1 MTGNLPVPR
10 ALAPVLDSLT
20 PEQRRAAMA
29 LGYVLVLAGAGTG
42 KTKTLTAGVA
52 TRVGLHGMVPGQILC
67 VTFTNKAAQEM
78 RKRIGD
84 VLGTYSVPTWLGTF
98 HALAA
103 RQLRAEPEVA
113 QLRSGFDIRDAE
125 DSLAIVRRLI
135 RTVPKEKL
143 PVPQEG
149 APGDARQIK
158 KMAERI
164 ARLKEDLITPVAA
177 FAHVESLIGRRQ
189 SANLHVDHESWRF
202 VVGLYGRYQ
211 AILREQNAAD
221 FGDLL
226 MWPTLAMLHDA
237 AYHRRW
243 SARFTAVMADEF
255 QDVNR
260 AQYLWLTLLSRTSGE
275 LFCVGDD
282 SQSIYSWRGAKVG
295 FLRNFPRE
303 FPAVKTFK
311 LEENFRSTSNILDAS
326 NAVISFDPSRIE
338 KTLFTRRGEGLPIEV
353 LGFSYAT
360 EEAAAIVREIG
371 RRAATGVA
379 WHDMAIIYRQNR
391 LSRTLEEALLHARV
405 PYEIIGDVGF
415 YRRTAV
421 KDALALLTLCA
432 WPDERRSDEA
442 FRRMANRPPRGLG
455 ARGLE
460 KIEIEASAGGQSLCA
475 AATRTRLSP
484 RCAVALQGFVQILR
498 QIGCRERE
506 SLGERLTGLL
516 EATGYLDM
524 LRADDSDEAA
534 TQRENLAELIELAQG
549 FRRVE
554 HLLEHAALAGG
565 APGEQGRDRVQ
576 LMTMHRSKGLE
587 FRHVFLPAWEEAIFP
602 GAMSRNPE
610 EERRLAYVG
619 LTRAMEQATITFCDY
634 RQGGSS
640 RPSRFIDEIPREN
653 RVSSWNHGRNEPR
666 QSDGRWRQVDQELNA
681 LGL

>member
-1 MTGNLPVPR
+1 MTGDLPVPR

-52 TRVGLHGMVPGQILC
+52 TRVELHGMVPGQILC

-84 VLGTYSVPTWLGTF
+84 VLGPYSVPTWLGTF

-237 AYHRRW
+237 EYHRRW

-260 AQYLWLTLLSRTSGE
+260 AQYLWLTLLGRTSGE

-282 SQSIYSWRGAKVG
+282 SQSI
-295 FLRNFPRE
+295 L
-303 FPAVKTFK
+303 
-311 LEENFRSTSNILDAS
+311 
-326 NAVISFDPSRIE
+326 
-338 KTLFTRRGEGLPIEV
+338 
-353 LGFSYAT
+353 
-360 EEAAAIVREIG
+360 
-371 RRAATGVA
+371 
-379 WHDMAIIYRQNR
+379 
-391 LSRTLEEALLHARV
+391 
-405 PYEIIGDVGF
+405 
-415 YRRTAV
+415 
-421 KDALALLTLCA
+421 
-432 WPDERRSDEA
+432 
-442 FRRMANRPPRGLG
+442 
-455 ARGLE
+455 
-460 KIEIEASAGGQSLCA
+460 
-475 AATRTRLSP
+475 
-484 RCAVALQGFVQILR
+484 
-498 QIGCRERE
+498 
-506 SLGERLTGLL
+506 
-516 EATGYLDM
+516 
-524 LRADDSDEAA
+524 
-534 TQRENLAELIELAQG
+534 
-549 FRRVE
+549 
-554 HLLEHAALAGG
+554 
-565 APGEQGRDRVQ
+565 
-576 LMTMHRSKGLE
+576 
-587 FRHVFLPAWEEAIFP
+587 
-602 GAMSRNPE
+602 
-610 EERRLAYVG
+610 
-619 LTRAMEQATITFCDY
+619 
-634 RQGGSS
+634 
-640 RPSRFIDEIPREN
+640 
-653 RVSSWNHGRNEPR
+653 
-666 QSDGRWRQVDQELNA
+666 
-681 LGL
+681 

>member
-391 LSRTLEEALLHARV
+391 LFRTLEEALLHARV

-415 YRRTAV
+415 YWRTAV

-455 ARGLE
+455 ARGLG
-460 KIEIEASAGGQSLCA
+460 KIEIEASAGGLSLCA

-484 RCAVALQGFVQILR
+484 RCVVALQGFVQILR
-498 QIGCRERE
+498 QIGCRKGE

-565 APGEQGRDRVQ
+565 APGEKGRDRVQ

-602 GAMSRNPE
+602 GAMSRNPG
-610 EERRLAYVG
+610 EERRLAYVA

-640 RPSRFIDEIPREN
+640 RPSRFIDEIPLEN

>member
-1 MTGNLPVPR
+1 MTGDLPVPR

-29 LGYVLVLAGAGTG
+29 LGYVLVLAGTG

-52 TRVGLHGMVPGQILC
+52 TRVELHGMVPGQILC

-84 VLGTYSVPTWLGTF
+84 VLGTHSVPTWLGTF

-158 KMAERI
+158 KMTERI

-295 FLRNFPRE
+295 FLRKFPHE
-303 FPAVKTFK
+303 FPGVKTFK

-371 RRAATGVA
+371 RRATTGVA

-442 FRRMANRPPRGLG
+442 FRRMAHRPPRGLG
-455 ARGLE
+455 ARGLG
-460 KIEIEASAGGQSLCA
+460 KIEIEASAGGLSLCA

-498 QIGCRERE
+498 QIGCREGE

-549 FRRVE
+549 FRSVE
-554 HLLEHAALAGG
+554 HLLEYAALAGG
-565 APGEQGRDRVQ
+565 APGEKGRDRVQ

-602 GAMSRNPE
+602 GAVSRNSE
-610 EERRLAYVG
+610 EERRLAYVA
-619 LTRAMEQATITFCDY
+619 LTRAMEQATITFCY
-634 RQGGSS
+634 YCQGGSS
-640 RPSRFIDEIPREN
+640 CPSRFIDEIPLEN
-653 RVSSWNHGRNEPR
+653 RIGGWNHGRNEPR
-666 QSDGRWRQVDQELNA
+666 QSDGHWRQVDPELNA

>member
-52 TRVGLHGMVPGQILC
+52 TRVELHGMVPGQILC

-84 VLGTYSVPTWLGTF
+84 VLGPYSVPTWLGTF

-303 FPAVKTFK
+303 FPAVKMFK

-338 KTLFTRRGEGLPIEV
+338 KKLFTRRGEGFPIEV

-360 EEAAAIVREIG
+360 EEAAAIIGEIG

-421 KDALALLTLCA
+421 KDALALLALCA

-455 ARGLE
+455 ARGLG
-460 KIEIEASAGGQSLCA
+460 KIEIEASAGGLSLCA

-498 QIGCRERE
+498 QIRCREGE
-506 SLGERLTGLL
+506 SLGERLTGLF

-565 APGEQGRDRVQ
+565 APGEKGRDRVQ

-587 FRHVFLPAWEEAIFP
+587 FRHVFLPAWEDAIFP

-610 EERRLAYVG
+610 EERRLAYVA

-640 RPSRFIDEIPREN
+640 HPSRFIDEIPLEN
-653 RVSSWNHGRNEPR
+653 RISSWNHGRNEPR
-666 QSDGRWRQVDQELNA
+666 QSDGHWR
-681 LGL
+681 